1 MNKVWI
7 SAYSDFDGE
16 VLYQSEEL
24 YDVKELLQAEAEA
37 DSWDEELSDYEGFTA
52 VDILRTLAEEYDI
65 PVWKYESWGDVEQA
79 VREKLEAEEN
89 SASL

>member
-37 DSWDEELSDYEGFTA
+37 DSWDEGIVEFEDFTA

-65 PVWKYESWGDVEQA
+65 PVWKYETWGDVEQA
-79 VREKLEAEEN
+79 VREKIEAEE
-89 SASL
+89 